1 MIFDVLVTLLL
12 MLSVALVGGSLF
24 FALLIAWECFR
35 DSELCPTAFARRPR
49 SMATRMTDHELA
61 MKWQRYEW
69 ERRKRLRMNQEQS
82 ASQH

>member
-12 MLSVALVGGSLF
+12 FVSIGLMLGSL
-24 FALLIAWECFR
+24 AVAIYLAAEYAW
-35 DSELCPTAFARRPR
+35 STAFARRPR